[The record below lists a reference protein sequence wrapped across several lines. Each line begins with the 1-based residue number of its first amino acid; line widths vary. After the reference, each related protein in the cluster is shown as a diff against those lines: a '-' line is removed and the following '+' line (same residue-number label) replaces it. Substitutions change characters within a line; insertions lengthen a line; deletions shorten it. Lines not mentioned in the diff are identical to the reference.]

1 MTAGTSRGHGVP
13 VLTYHA
19 GLVEGPAYH
28 QNDHVALAADLRVI
42 AASGRRV
49 VPLRW
54 VVDALLGRRDWAT
67 LVGAVALSCDDGT
80 AFDAVRG
87 RVYGA
92 HGPQP
97 SLLGVL
103 EDWIAEQP
111 GARAEAQ
118 ITSFVI
124 ASPEARAAMD
134 RACLFDAGDL
144 GSDWWPAA
152 RATGRF
158 AFGSHGWDHNHPV
171 LPPEPAIG
179 LVRGDFH
186 TVDDATKAE
195 YEIAQAQA
203 FLADALG
210 EAPRL
215 FAYPF
220 GHVPPFLRDTWLPAR
235 GAAIG
240 LEAAFDTTP
249 APVVP
254 GAHRWQ
260 LPRYVCRWHWR
271 SPEGLARL
279 LDTGDTEG

>member
-1 MTAGTSRGHGVP
+1 MSPRPPGVP
-13 VLTYHA
+13 VLAYHA
-19 GLVEGPAYH
+19 GLVEGPAYD

-49 VPLRW
+49 VPLQW
-54 VVDALLGRRDWAT
+54 VVDALLGRRDWTT
-67 LVGAVALSCDDGT
+67 LERAVALSCDDGT

-87 RVYGA
+87 RAYGP

-103 EDWIAEQP
+103 EDWVAEDP
-111 GARAEAQ
+111 VARADAE

-134 RACLFDAGDL
+134 RDCLFGAGDL

-152 RATGRF
+152 RASGRF

-171 LPPEPAIG
+171 LPPEPRTG

-186 TVDDATKAE
+186 AVDDAAKAE
-195 YEIAQAQA
+195 FEIAQAQA
-203 FLADALG
+203 FLAEALG

-220 GHVPPFLRDTWLPAR
+220 GHVPPFLRDAWLPER
-235 GAAIG
+235 GLALG
-240 LEAAFDTTP
+240 LDAAFDTTP
-249 APVVP
+249 AHLAPW
-254 GAHRWQ
+254 ADRWQ

-279 LDTGDTEG
+279 LDHGDVAA